1 MSNDRPSGG
10 PSSGLS
16 ALGAAFNRRL
26 ADPYLFY
33 TATLAPV
40 VVLVAGLSGGQG
52 DVLLALVLSTA
63 AIGFQTLLSLL
74 HDRFARRLAWRLLR
88 LGLPLLYVASA
99 VPLIGGEALPLLA
112 LFAPVVAGAA
122 AIGLVE
128 GWTIAA
134 VATLVYLVPQL
145 GSLASSAV
153 VAQRGVTLAAVVILL
168 AFGTRRIVR
177 ALQEALREARLATIA
192 ERRRSRQIEGLD
204 EISRLLATAGPSE
217 ELLADVVRN
226 VSKRFG
232 YPHVSLYLGDGS
244 EVRLVA
250 QHGYAEALPAFDMH
264 TGVAGRV
271 LRTREVAFVS
281 DVSADPDYVAAE
293 LRATSLICAPLLV
306 DGMLFGVLN
315 IETSGTRRLDET
327 DRTLVRI
334 IAGRIG
340 VAVALGRDRQ
350 ALAARADLF
359 RDIERFGHDVSASLA
374 IDSLAALLLDAIGRV
389 VAADILAVTLLDRSA
404 ARYFVRAVRGVPD
417 EAVGREILPG
427 EGLAGRAIESR
438 TLVIDDA
445 FTPEK
450 NPASVRAL
458 PVPAL
463 THGIGVPL
471 VRDGVVVGALTIGR
485 TRDGADFSEL
495 EIEGLQ
501 LLARHAALAVANAFL
516 HADVGELAIRDA
528 LTGLYNRRHFDEA
541 LEHVLA
547 RHRRQRLGG
556 SRPVSAIMFDLDRFG
571 AFNKEHG
578 HHVGDAVLRA
588 FAEVLRSRFRESDLV
603 ARVGGEEFVVVLEGA
618 TRDEAVVAADE
629 VRELLAA
636 RRVRGD
642 DGTELQ
648 VTVSAGCA
656 ELDPADA
663 SREGLLRTADVGM
676 FMAKRAGRDRVV
688 AA

>member
-1 MSNDRPSGG
+1 
-10 PSSGLS
+10 
-16 ALGAAFNRRL
+16 
-26 ADPYLFY
+26 
-33 TATLAPV
+33 
-40 VVLVAGLSGGQG
+40 
-52 DVLLALVLSTA
+52 
-63 AIGFQTLLSLL
+63 
-74 HDRFARRLAWRLLR
+74 
-88 LGLPLLYVASA
+88 
-99 VPLIGGEALPLLA
+99 
-112 LFAPVVAGAA
+112 
-122 AIGLVE
+122 
-128 GWTIAA
+128 
-134 VATLVYLVPQL
+134 
-145 GSLASSAV
+145 
-153 VAQRGVTLAAVVILL
+153 
-168 AFGTRRIVR
+168 
-177 ALQEALREARLATIA
+177 
-192 ERRRSRQIEGLD
+192 
-204 EISRLLATAGPSE
+204 
-217 ELLADVVRN
+217 
-226 VSKRFG
+226 
-232 YPHVSLYLGDGS
+232 
-244 EVRLVA
+244 
-250 QHGYAEALPAFDMH
+250 
-264 TGVAGRV
+264 
-271 LRTREVAFVS
+271 
-281 DVSADPDYVAAE
+281 
-293 LRATSLICAPLLV
+293 
-306 DGMLFGVLN
+306 
-315 IETSGTRRLDET
+315 
-327 DRTLVRI
+327 
-334 IAGRIG
+334 
-340 VAVALGRDRQ
+340 
-350 ALAARADLF
+350 
-359 RDIERFGHDVSASLA
+359 
-374 IDSLAALLLDAIGRV
+374 